1 MNQENTFKVKVR
13 RNWLLGLWPAEKLG
27 LPASLREA
35 YAEDVALA
43 DLPGQGSRISCGKM
57 CLLSVAR
64 APTKPLMARGGFARH
79 LLARRP
85 AEVWEAASVA
95 QRGDLRRSC

>member
-27 LPASLREA
+27 LPESLREA

-43 DLPGQGSRISCGKM
+43 NLQGQGSRISCG
-57 CLLSVAR
+57 
-64 APTKPLMARGGFARH
+64 
-79 LLARRP
+79 
-85 AEVWEAASVA
+85 EY
-95 QRGDLRRSC
+95 